1 MSQEPQLST
10 ACGVALADLIS
21 CSGQDVVRQETRD
34 HTSGQDDNLI
44 GAERMPRKRDD
55 E

>member
-1 MSQEPQLST
+1 
-10 ACGVALADLIS
+10 
-21 CSGQDVVRQETRD
+21 VVRQETRD
-34 HTSGQDDNLI
+34 HTIGQDDNLI